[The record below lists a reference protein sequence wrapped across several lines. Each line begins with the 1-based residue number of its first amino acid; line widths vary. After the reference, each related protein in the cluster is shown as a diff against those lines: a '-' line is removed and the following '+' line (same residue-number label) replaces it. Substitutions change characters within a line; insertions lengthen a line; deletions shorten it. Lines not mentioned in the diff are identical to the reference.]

1 MGNQARVEQMSF
13 KVSEIDH
20 YKTRERVEE
29 YIDTALAMRDTDGVR
44 KETAMTP
51 NYAPRDYTSNA
62 QTGKP
67 VEDAAIA
74 NVEADAMRQHWIMLQ
89 RALLVLRPEER
100 RLIELR
106 YLGEDTL
113 YDYQVYNQMG
123 MSDRTY
129 KRLKNKAIK
138 RLAIKLNIEVWK

>member
-1 MGNQARVEQMSF
+1 MSF

>member
-1 MGNQARVEQMSF
+1 MSCKARVEQVVF
-13 KVSEIDH
+13 EVAEINH
-20 YKTRERVEE
+20 FKTRERVEE
-29 YIDTALAMRDTDGVR
+29 YIDTALAMRDTDSIR
-44 KETAMTP
+44 RETAMTP
-51 NYAPRDYTSNA
+51 NYAVRDYSSNA

-74 NVEADAMRQHWIMLQ
+74 NVEADSKRQHWILLQ
-89 RALLVLRPEER
+89 RALMVLRPEER

-123 MSDRTY
+123 VSDRTY
-129 KRLKNKAIK
+129 KRLKKRAIK
-138 RLAIKLNIEVWK
+138 RLAIQLNIEVWK